1 MVAHISQVF
10 SKRSQILG
18 RCLVEMVV
26 LPRSIASLCKAY
38 PGFCSLNWVVG
49 NDRSWV
55 LILKFRQKFKF
66 GFDENMTLLIN
77 RGNKIFQLPGLIFSR
92 TLSISKQKLP
102 ETSPLWR

>member
-26 LPRSIASLCKAY
+26 LPRSIVSLCKAY

-55 LILKFRQKFKF
+55 LILKLRQKFKF
-66 GFDENMTLLIN
+66 GFDENMTLLITEEIRSFN
-77 RGNKIFQLPGLIFSR
+77 SLG
-92 TLSISKQKLP
+92 
-102 ETSPLWR
+102 